1 MDFSAAEVPRP
12 ESRLGFHTPIHFP
25 SAHQR
30 AASNGY
36 SNSNGF
42 PGSSAAAG
50 AERESFP
57 REVTFASFYT
67 TTTMSTTQAS
77 MS

>member
-42 PGSSAAAG
+42 PRSSVSG